1 MYNFGVY
8 MINISL
14 CCIMNN
20 IFICNNYYNENFF
33 FIVFVGK
40 KCLFQFGSLIRIMF
54 DLFEGG
60 IFLFY
65 WELVLGG
72 GIGFGCGVLCLFVY
86 GKILY
91 FNGCG
96 YCEV

>member
-1 MYNFGVY
+1 MY
-8 MINISL
+8 
-14 CCIMNN
+14 
-20 IFICNNYYNENFF
+20 
-33 FIVFVGK
+33 
-40 KCLFQFGSLIRIMF
+40 